1 MLEVFR
7 EMDVDETGTITM
19 DEFLTHLDDDRV
31 IAYFNSMKLDVSDA
45 TALFKLLDTDRSGSV
60 EINEFIDGCQKL
72 KGESRT
78 LDMHLMRY
86 ELQYLRQQLNEFSI
100 RFYSFAEHQGVKD
113 LYKIKCGPPGTPEAK
128 ERRQL
133 KLPSMTCSPA
143 EFEAQVASIT
153 KGIKEQSLRKAAS
166 GPVHDAVT

>member
-19 DEFLTHLDDDRV
+19 DEFLTHLDDERV

-45 TALFKLLDTDRSGSV
+45 TALFKLLDVDRSGSV

-78 LDMHLMRY
+78 LDLHLMRY
-86 ELQYLRQQLNEFSI
+86 ELHNMRYELHELSL
-100 RFYSFAEHQGVKD
+100 SFTSYAEVRGVTVD
-113 LYKIKCGPPGTPEAK
+113 
-128 ERRQL
+128 
-133 KLPSMTCSPA
+133 
-143 EFEAQVASIT
+143 
-153 KGIKEQSLRKAAS
+153 
-166 GPVHDAVT
+166 D